1 MIKPHITDRITEVV
15 LFSSHDTDFFFTQSD
30 GKQYILH
37 QRKNSP
43 KNNTNLL
50 SLLSTSPG
58 RKFPL
63 AVILILNKDGS

>member
-43 KNNTNLL
+43 KKITQI
-50 SLLSTSPG
+50 S
-58 RKFPL
+58 
-63 AVILILNKDGS
+63 

>member
-1 MIKPHITDRITEVV
+1 MIKPLITDRITEVV

-43 KNNTNLL
+43 KKITQI
-50 SLLSTSPG
+50 S
-58 RKFPL
+58 
-63 AVILILNKDGS
+63 